1 MTGVQQHPVRVLV
14 VVPQVVPLV
23 HLIPVFTYQVP
34 HKFSGCAGHQLPAI
48 SSHHKLNDVVQVHG
62 LSTSPL
68 SSGFVATR
76 FSYRTSLSSGLMK
89 FVIVPSFFGRRM
101 YLVRHVM
108 PIGQRSHISDER
120 GTGIWSPKPNY
131 EYSSSPLAALT
142 INCYVRCTRA
152 HP

>member
-101 YLVRHVM
+101 YLVRHVKSYHAD
-108 PIGQRSHISDER
+108 RSE
-120 GTGIWSPKPNY
+120 
-131 EYSSSPLAALT
+131 
-142 INCYVRCTRA
+142 VA
-152 HP
+152 HLRRTWYWHLVSKTELRVQQ